1 MSYKSLYRKYRP
13 MRFEDVCGQQFIVKT
28 LSNAIKNNKIG
39 HAYLFCGT
47 RGTGKTTIA
56 KIFAK
61 LVNCLNPLDNVPCGE
76 CEICLNENTDEIPDI
91 IEIDAASN
99 NGVDEIREL
108 KNKIK
113 LMPVMCKYKVYII
126 DEVHMLST
134 GAFNALLKTLE
145 EPPEHVIFILAT
157 TEPQKLPIT
166 IISRCQRFDF
176 KKINVLDISKRL
188 KYISQKEGIDIDDE
202 AIEEI
207 AKLSEGAMRDAI
219 GLLDQISSFADSKI
233 TVEDIYTIRG
243 SVSNRVLIELIEKY
257 IDNDAS
263 SILSIVDD
271 IYLSGKDFYRLSEDI
286 LVFYRNMLISK
297 VAPSYFEDK
306 ALQLKDDIMRL
317 SSKIE
322 VKRIERMI
330 KKLEELLRNIKSS
343 DYPRILFETT
353 ILSDLDLDESF
364 ENEKTTTEKDKTFVL
379 GINEVDSKSK
389 NKEIKLDKNIN
400 EIIKEEFKEKDIKKV
415 TTKNKSNNSF
425 AITDALK
432 EAMINNTIA
441 EASASLKKEA
451 TVKFEELDK
460 YLIDK
465 DFKAAATILKDSI
478 VTAVSNDHML
488 LTYKYE
494 SMVEDN
500 DNEYASISNLI
511 KQMFGS
517 EYKVVAITDKRWKEL
532 RPYFLNLKKENGTI
546 PLIEEKYEK
555 INKSENMIENE
566 NYEEVLNIFDSDLIE
581 MEE

>member
-219 GLLDQISSFADSKI
+219 GLLDQISSFTDSKI

-555 INKSENMIENE
+555 INKSENMIKNE

>member
-364 ENEKTTTEKDKTFVL
+364 ENEKPTTEKDKTFVM
-379 GINEVDSKSK
+379 GINEVDSNSK
-389 NKEIKLDKNIN
+389 NNEIKLDKNIN

-500 DNEYASISNLI
+500 DNEYASISNLV

-566 NYEEVLNIFDSDLIE
+566 NYEGVLNIFDSDLIE

>member
-389 NKEIKLDKNIN
+389 NKKIKLDKNIN

>member
-353 ILSDLDLDESF
+353 ILSDLNLDESF

-425 AITDALK
+425 AITDTLK

>member
-555 INKSENMIENE
+555 LNKSENMIENE

>member
-364 ENEKTTTEKDKTFVL
+364 ENEKPTTEKDKTFVM
-379 GINEVDSKSK
+379 GINEVDSNSK
-389 NKEIKLDKNIN
+389 NNEIKLDKNIN

-425 AITDALK
+425 AITDTLK

-581 MEE
+581 M

>member
-330 KKLEELLRNIKSS
+330 KKLEELLGNIKSS

>member
-364 ENEKTTTEKDKTFVL
+364 ENEKPTTEKDKIFVM
-379 GINEVDSKSK
+379 GINEVDSNSK
-389 NKEIKLDKNIN
+389 NNEIKLDKNIN
-400 EIIKEEFKEKDIKKV
+400 EIIKEEFKEKDIKKI

>member
-364 ENEKTTTEKDKTFVL
+364 ENEKPTTEKDKTFVM
-379 GINEVDSKSK
+379 GINEVDSNSK
-389 NKEIKLDKNIN
+389 NNEIKLDKNIN

-425 AITDALK
+425 AITDTLK

-555 INKSENMIENE
+555 INKSENMIKNE

>member
-233 TVEDIYTIRG
+233 IVEDIYTVRG

-271 IYLSGKDFYRLSEDI
+271 IYLSGKDFYRLSEDV

-364 ENEKTTTEKDKTFVL
+364 ENEKPTTEKDKTFVM
-379 GINEVDSKSK
+379 GINEVDSNSK
-389 NKEIKLDKNIN
+389 NNEIKLDKNIN

-425 AITDALK
+425 AITDTLK

-511 KQMFGS
+511 KQMFDL

>member
-219 GLLDQISSFADSKI
+219 GLLDQISSFTDSKI

-364 ENEKTTTEKDKTFVL
+364 ENEKPTTEKDKTFVL

-500 DNEYASISNLI
+500 DNEYASISSLV

>member
-364 ENEKTTTEKDKTFVL
+364 ENEKTATEKDKTFVL

-389 NKEIKLDKNIN
+389 NNEIKLDKNIN

-517 EYKVVAITDKRWKEL
+517 EYKVVAITDKTWKEL

>member
-364 ENEKTTTEKDKTFVL
+364 ENEKTATEKDKTFVL

-532 RPYFLNLKKENGTI
+532 RPYFLNLKKDNGTI

>member
-188 KYISQKEGIDIDDE
+188 KYISQREGIDIDDE

-243 SVSNRVLIELIEKY
+243 SVSNRVLVELIEKY

-322 VKRIERMI
+322 LKRIERMI

>member
-61 LVNCLNPLDNVPCGE
+61 LVNCINPLDNVPCGE

-364 ENEKTTTEKDKTFVL
+364 ENEKPTTEKDKTFVM
-379 GINEVDSKSK
+379 GINEVDSNSK
-389 NKEIKLDKNIN
+389 NNEIKLDKNIN

-425 AITDALK
+425 AITDTLK

>member
-364 ENEKTTTEKDKTFVL
+364 ENEKPTTEKDKTFVM
-379 GINEVDSKSK
+379 GINEVDSNSK
-389 NKEIKLDKNIN
+389 NNEIKLDKNIN
-400 EIIKEEFKEKDIKKV
+400 EIIKEEFKEKDIKKI

>member
-306 ALQLKDDIMRL
+306 ALQLKEDIMRL

-353 ILSDLDLDESF
+353 ILSDLNLDESF

-441 EASASLKKEA
+441 EASVSLKKEA

-555 INKSENMIENE
+555 INKSENMIKNE

>member
-532 RPYFLNLKKENGTI
+532 RPYFLNLKKDNGTI

>member
-243 SVSNRVLIELIEKY
+243 SVSNRVFIELIEKY

-364 ENEKTTTEKDKTFVL
+364 ENEKPTTEKDKTFVM
-379 GINEVDSKSK
+379 GINEVDSNSK
-389 NKEIKLDKNIN
+389 NNEIKLDKNIN

-425 AITDALK
+425 AITDTLK

>member
-13 MRFEDVCGQQFIVKT
+13 MRFEDVCGQQFIVKI

-108 KNKIK
+108 KNKIR

-243 SVSNRVLIELIEKY
+243 SVSNRVLVELIEKY

-441 EASASLKKEA
+441 EASVSLKKEA

-555 INKSENMIENE
+555 INKSENMIKNE

>member
-13 MRFEDVCGQQFIVKT
+13 TRFEDVCGQQFIVKT

-364 ENEKTTTEKDKTFVL
+364 ENEKPTTEKDKTFVM
-379 GINEVDSKSK
+379 GINEVDSNSK
-389 NKEIKLDKNIN
+389 NNEIKLDKNIN

-425 AITDALK
+425 AITDTLK

>member
-364 ENEKTTTEKDKTFVL
+364 ENEKPTTEKDKTFVL
-379 GINEVDSKSK
+379 GINEEDSKSK

-500 DNEYASISNLI
+500 DNEYASISNLV
-511 KQMFGS
+511 KQMFGL

-532 RPYFLNLKKENGTI
+532 RPYFLNLKKQNGTI

>member
-364 ENEKTTTEKDKTFVL
+364 ENEKPTTEKDKTFVM

-389 NKEIKLDKNIN
+389 NNEIKLDKNIN

-425 AITDALK
+425 AITVALK

-532 RPYFLNLKKENGTI
+532 RPYFLNLKKDNGTI

>member
-353 ILSDLDLDESF
+353 ILSDLNLDESF
-364 ENEKTTTEKDKTFVL
+364 ENEKATTEKDKTFVL

-441 EASASLKKEA
+441 EASVSLKKEA

>member
-76 CEICLNENTDEIPDI
+76 CETCLNENTDEIPDI

-188 KYISQKEGIDIDDE
+188 KYISQKEGIDIDNE

-317 SSKIE
+317 SSKID

-353 ILSDLDLDESF
+353 ILSDLNLDESF
-364 ENEKTTTEKDKTFVL
+364 ENEKPMTEKDKTFVL

-400 EIIKEEFKEKDIKKV
+400 EIIKEDFKEKDIKKV

-511 KQMFGS
+511 KQMFGL

>member
-364 ENEKTTTEKDKTFVL
+364 ENEKPTAEKDKTFVM

-555 INKSENMIENE
+555 VNKSENMIENE

>member
-322 VKRIERMI
+322 LKRIERMI

-353 ILSDLDLDESF
+353 ILSDLDLDELF
-364 ENEKTTTEKDKTFVL
+364 ENEKTTTEKDKTFVM

-500 DNEYASISNLI
+500 DNEYASISNLV
-511 KQMFGS
+511 KQMFGL

-532 RPYFLNLKKENGTI
+532 RPYFLNLKKQNGTI

>member
-364 ENEKTTTEKDKTFVL
+364 ENEKPTTEKDKTFVM

-389 NKEIKLDKNIN
+389 NNEIKLDKNIN

-555 INKSENMIENE
+555 INKSENMIEDE

>member
-364 ENEKTTTEKDKTFVL
+364 ENEKPTTEKDKTFVM
-379 GINEVDSKSK
+379 GINEVDSNSK

-500 DNEYASISNLI
+500 DNEYASISSLV

>member
-400 EIIKEEFKEKDIKKV
+400 EIMMEEFKEKNIEKV

-555 INKSENMIENE
+555 INKSENMIKNE

>member
-188 KYISQKEGIDIDDE
+188 KYISQREGIDIDDE

-330 KKLEELLRNIKSS
+330 KKLEELLGNIKSS

-364 ENEKTTTEKDKTFVL
+364 ENEKPTTEKDKTLVMS
-379 GINEVDSKSK
+379 INEVDSKSK

-517 EYKVVAITDKRWKEL
+517 DYKVVAITDKRWKEL

>member
-188 KYISQKEGIDIDDE
+188 KYISKREGIDIDDE

-322 VKRIERMI
+322 LKRIERMI

-500 DNEYASISNLI
+500 DNEYKSISNLI
-511 KQMFGS
+511 KRMFGS
-517 EYKVVAITDKRWKEL
+517 DYKVVAITDKRWKEL

>member
-286 LVFYRNMLISK
+286 LVFCRNMLISK

-317 SSKIE
+317 SSKID

-364 ENEKTTTEKDKTFVL
+364 ENEKPTTEKDKTFVM

-389 NKEIKLDKNIN
+389 NNEIKLDKNIN

-532 RPYFLNLKKENGTI
+532 RPYFLNLKKDNGTI

>member
-364 ENEKTTTEKDKTFVL
+364 ENEKPTTEKDKTFVM
-379 GINEVDSKSK
+379 GINEVDSNSK
-389 NKEIKLDKNIN
+389 NNEIKLDKNIN

-425 AITDALK
+425 AITDTLK

-478 VTAVSNDHML
+478 ITAVSNDHML

>member
-271 IYLSGKDFYRLSEDI
+271 IYLSGKDFYKLSEDI

-364 ENEKTTTEKDKTFVL
+364 ENEKPTTEKDKTFVM
-379 GINEVDSKSK
+379 GINEVDSNSK
-389 NKEIKLDKNIN
+389 NNEIKLDKNIN

-425 AITDALK
+425 AITDTLK

-500 DNEYASISNLI
+500 DNEYASISNLV

-555 INKSENMIENE
+555 INKSEYMIENE

>member
-353 ILSDLDLDESF
+353 ILSDLNLDESF

>member
-13 MRFEDVCGQQFIVKT
+13 MKFEDVCGQQFIVKT

-61 LVNCLNPLDNVPCGE
+61 LVNCINPLDNVPCGE

-271 IYLSGKDFYRLSEDI
+271 IYLSGKDFYKLSEDI

-364 ENEKTTTEKDKTFVL
+364 ENEKPTTEKDKTFVM
-379 GINEVDSKSK
+379 GINEVDSNSK
-389 NKEIKLDKNIN
+389 NNEIKLDKNIN

-425 AITDALK
+425 AITDTLK

-500 DNEYASISNLI
+500 DNEYASISNLV

>member
-364 ENEKTTTEKDKTFVL
+364 ENEKPTTEKDKTFVM
-379 GINEVDSKSK
+379 GINEVDSNSK
-389 NKEIKLDKNIN
+389 NNEIKLDKNIN

-425 AITDALK
+425 AITDTLK

-500 DNEYASISNLI
+500 DNEYASISSLV

>member
-188 KYISQKEGIDIDDE
+188 KYISQKEGIDIDNE

-317 SSKIE
+317 SSKID

-353 ILSDLDLDESF
+353 ILSDLNLDESF
-364 ENEKTTTEKDKTFVL
+364 ENEKPTTEKDKTFVM

-389 NKEIKLDKNIN
+389 NKEMKLDKNIN
-400 EIIKEEFKEKDIKKV
+400 EIIKEDFKEKNIKKV

-451 TVKFEELDK
+451 TSKFEELDK

-478 VTAVSNDHML
+478 VTAVSKDHML

-511 KQMFGS
+511 KQTFGS
-517 EYKVVAITDKRWKEL
+517 EYKVVAITDKKWKEL

>member
-451 TVKFEELDK
+451 TVKFEKLDK